1 MPILEKSLTNVIRR
15 ELRSLHIPPSLLGY
29 HYLLHV
35 VKGVVLEPLRI
46 RGLTKDLYREIARLH
61 ATTPGAVERDIRTA
75 VNVCWER
82 GGKEKLDEM
91 AVHHLIERPFAKE
104 FIAIVAEH
112 VAGLKE

>member
-29 HYLLHV
+29 HYLLYAVEQVIRH
-35 VKGVVLEPLRI
+35 PLRI
-46 RGLTKDLYREIARLH
+46 KGITKGLYREIARLH

-75 VNVCWER
+75 VIVCWER
-82 GGKEKLDEM
+82 GGRKKLDEM
-91 AVHHLIERPFAKE
+91 AACPLIERPYAAE